1 MERYARAN
9 HLMACGM
16 LLSMILAG
24 CGSGSSNPRTVNVI
38 SGTITTDNF
47 TIPAGQ
53 VDLARGDATVFASG
67 AITING
73 TLQLAPGAS
82 ITLFTPGAIVLHGSI
97 QPQPTRRATLWRRIL
112 AKVGAAKAEAQTAP
126 ATPKPIVID
135 GGQVSGVAGSFIRSV
150 PGQDIEIAC
159 NGQNSSLNIN
169 FDIDTPD
176 GTDAF
181 DRNTDGGSSG
191 SIDIGSPHAR
201 EVAQGKKLSNAD
213 CSNITISGSLSTGNG
228 GKGFS
233 DLVGQPSV
241 LGNVRDYHG
250 THGGSSGDIRV
261 GEPNKFAGTAK
272 TGRGGDGGSAGSG
285 THEADG
291 RGPGA
296 KGTSVTFTSG
306 SGGDSGHIFGIRSA
320 GIRGPGGNAG
330 DVNVS
335 PGNGAND
342 SPPGDGGDATGIV
355 GIAGFGKIGDDGR
368 HADLSF
374 SGGNGGN
381 ATVKCPN
388 VAKGGDGGNLTI
400 DLLEEPHTFTVNTFG
415 NGGRGSDGCA
425 CAPKVRGG
433 AGGDGGILTI
443 NPPGII
449 PAFLSFQ
456 GGSGGDGEG
465 PGSGGK
471 GGTSNSGQRFND
483 GPAGDL
489 CNVVSPTPTVT
500 PTPCV
505 SCGTPTPTPT
515 LTPTPTSTPTPV
527 NRTATGVQFGMT
539 LFNNGDN
546 YNIVGRCVAPTGCT
560 GSQSEDAPAT
570 ASSVS
575 GVTVPPFTTC
585 DNPVSIPLTG
595 GPPTVAVRDDD
606 VVICAPN
613 SSPVI
618 QCVVSTD
625 GGKTFGG
632 VISPREAS
640 GISSAP
646 VGVIDATLTFH
657 VIYQHTDSNFGNL
670 QLHAAHLLIGAS
682 SFNNTLNLGSP
693 FDRGVDALAA
703 DLVDG
708 GIYATITAA
717 DPNNRNNALLQVLKS
732 SDGGASFG
740 APVAV
745 GSVAAG
751 GLRALT
757 AKASSV
763 FVVYGTNDSS
773 NNTGSELGF
782 LSTDGGASFTALGQQ
797 FSANGTLG
805 QQTVEFLNGTEAPQS
820 FSLSGVGSG
829 FANQDAFYVRS
840 DDSLVAGVQDA
851 NALHLKQNTASNPS
865 SFSDI
870 VISTDSGISGSAC
883 AGNDSYAVCA
893 WPTSTGAPANSFV
906 GFAARCHP

>member
-1 MERYARAN
+1 MRSPQALSKFADRELTIGRAIMERYARAN

-53 VDLARGDATVFASG
+53 VDLARGDATVLASG

-135 GGQVSGVAGSFIRSV
+135 GGQVSGVAGAFIRSV

-241 LGNVRDYHG
+241 LGDVRDYHG
-250 THGGSSGDIRV
+250 TNGGSSGDIRV
-261 GEPNKFAGTAK
+261 GKPNKFTGTAK

-285 THEADG
+285 THETDG
-291 RGPGA
+291 KGPGA

-306 SGGDSGHIFGIRSA
+306 NGGDGGAFFGIDGTA
-320 GIRGPGGNAG
+320 GSGGNAG

-342 SPPGDGGDATGIV
+342 SPPGDGGDAA
-355 GIAGFGKIGDDGR
+355 GIAGHGGVGKFVDGR
-368 HADLSF
+368 DAVLSF

-400 DLLEEPHTFTVNTFG
+400 NLLAIRVNSPSAVKFFG
-415 NGGRGSDGCA
+415 NGGQGSDGCA

-433 AGGDGGILTI
+433 
-443 NPPGII
+443 
-449 PAFLSFQ
+449 S
-456 GGSGGDGEG
+456 
-465 PGSGGK
+465 
-471 GGTSNSGQRFND
+471 R
-483 GPAGDL
+483 
-489 CNVVSPTPTVT
+489 
-500 PTPCV
+500 
-505 SCGTPTPTPT
+505 
-515 LTPTPTSTPTPV
+515 
-527 NRTATGVQFGMT
+527 R
-539 LFNNGDN
+539 
-546 YNIVGRCVAPTGCT
+546 R
-560 GSQSEDAPAT
+560 
-570 ASSVS
+570 
-575 GVTVPPFTTC
+575 
-585 DNPVSIPLTG
+585 
-595 GPPTVAVRDDD
+595 
-606 VVICAPN
+606 
-613 SSPVI
+613 
-618 QCVVSTD
+618 
-625 GGKTFGG
+625 
-632 VISPREAS
+632 
-640 GISSAP
+640 
-646 VGVIDATLTFH
+646 
-657 VIYQHTDSNFGNL
+657 
-670 QLHAAHLLIGAS
+670 
-682 SFNNTLNLGSP
+682 
-693 FDRGVDALAA
+693 
-703 DLVDG
+703 
-708 GIYATITAA
+708 
-717 DPNNRNNALLQVLKS
+717 
-732 SDGGASFG
+732 
-740 APVAV
+740 
-745 GSVAAG
+745 
-751 GLRALT
+751 
-757 AKASSV
+757 
-763 FVVYGTNDSS
+763 
-773 NNTGSELGF
+773 
-782 LSTDGGASFTALGQQ
+782 
-797 FSANGTLG
+797 
-805 QQTVEFLNGTEAPQS
+805 
-820 FSLSGVGSG
+820 
-829 FANQDAFYVRS
+829 
-840 DDSLVAGVQDA
+840 
-851 NALHLKQNTASNPS
+851 
-865 SFSDI
+865 
-870 VISTDSGISGSAC
+870 
-883 AGNDSYAVCA
+883 
-893 WPTSTGAPANSFV
+893 WW
-906 GFAARCHP
+906 HPHH